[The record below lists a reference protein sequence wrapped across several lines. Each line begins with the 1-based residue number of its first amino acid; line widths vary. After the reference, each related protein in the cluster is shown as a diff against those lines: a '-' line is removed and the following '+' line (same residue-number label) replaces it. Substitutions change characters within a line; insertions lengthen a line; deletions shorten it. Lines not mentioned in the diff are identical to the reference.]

1 MAKYEFEWTDL
12 QVTDMQL
19 VLDGLLGMERL
30 PPSRRSLLH
39 GMANQ
44 IAAQK
49 PVPLPTRIGAV
60 IRGKVYEIS
69 QDRTF
74 ICAGSNSWIE
84 ADGDLYQTP
93 PIKTWTV
100 LSEGVDL

>member
-1 MAKYEFEWTDL
+1 MSKYEFEWTDE
-12 QVTDMQL
+12 QADQIQQQL
-19 VLDGLLGMERL
+19 LADTALGLNV
-30 PPSRRSLLH
+30 
-39 GMANQ
+39 AQQ
-44 IAAQK
+44 IEAQK
-49 PVPLPTRIGAV
+49 PVPLPTKIGAV

-74 ICAGSNSWIE
+74 ICAGFNRWIE
-84 ADGDLYQTP
+84 ADGDIYQIP